1 MFTLEQ
7 FRKVQEEA
15 LKRFAEHIR
24 KVVESGSDQPDY
36 DPVKTALFVME
47 QSTAAALVA
56 TLTEEGLRELEEE
69 KE

>member
-15 LKRFAEHIR
+15 LKRFADHIR

-36 DPVKTALFVME
+36 DPVRTALFVLE
-47 QSTAAALVA
+47 QSTAAAMMA
-56 TLTEEGLRELEEE
+56 TLTEECLSELEEK